1 MNIDAASK
9 IMFLAS
15 VSSLL
20 SMMTSPKQP
29 QSDTG
34 LAIAMYVVR
43 IVIAAIKTV
52 ATLAVPRLLMPNSK
66 CVPMVNS
73 TKARMTAHASRNV
86 CGRVNHAIALR

>member
-1 MNIDAASK
+1 MKMEAANRM
-9 IMFLAS
+9 MFLAS

-20 SMMTSPKQP
+20 STMASPKQP

-43 IVIAAIKTV
+43 IVIATIKMV
-52 ATLAVPRLLMPNSK
+52 VILAVPRLLMPKSK

-73 TKARMTAHASRNV
+73 IKARMTAHASRKV
-86 CGRVNHAIALR
+86 CGKVNQAMALR